1 VNDDYQ
7 LCLGI
12 LPNFITLWSNNLSH
26 TDSHFHKAAGKSYVE
41 LATWLW
47 RWLWL
52 TNASDTPQK
61 LMPRMSTVLNRATEM
76 LNYYKARMHVSRC
89 GAPFV
94 VMSSVQIGVY
104 SDRCVWHPMRSQLYI
119 ITGSKCFLSPPPVP
133 FPPAQLV
140 GRYRGKKHA
149 RTHTHT
155 RCEAMSSTSSSL
167 SSSFKLK

>member
-104 SDRCVWHPMRSQLYI
+104 SDRCAWHPMRSQLYI
-119 ITGSKCFLSPPPVP
+119 ITGSKCFLSPPLRS
-133 FPPAQLV
+133 FPSSTACRPLQ
-140 GRYRGKKHA
+140 RKEA
-149 RTHTHT
+149 RKNTHTHT
-155 RCEAMSSTSSSL
+155 MWSNVVNIIVAVI
-167 SSSFKLK
+167 